1 MARRGRLERAEK
13 LIATSALLKAGLSY
27 RQLAEQVGVARST
40 LRDWTARLPPS
51 DCPAALADFL
61 QSPQGVQW
69 LHRQVL
75 AAHVAITLVAG
86 AGVRVV
92 CTLLEL
98 SGLAQFVGGSYGVQQ
113 AFNAALEGAVGDYA
127 REQRVKLAAGM
138 APRQVT
144 LCEDETFHPEVCL
157 VAVEPVSN
165 FIVLEQ
171 YAADRSAAT
180 WTQALEAALQGVAVA
195 VVQGTSDEAKGLL
208 CQVQKDLGGHPSPDL
223 FHVQHEVSKAT
234 SLSLA
239 RQTRQAEEA
248 LEQAQGHLDVQ
259 RQARSAHEAQPPR
272 GRPPQFQ
279 ARIAHALAECAQAER
294 QRDQARAQQTD
305 ARDLVR
311 ELGAI
316 HHPYDLLTGQAQPPE
331 RVAERFADYWA
342 RLHQLAEQADL
353 PARARERIAK
363 AQRVTTQLI
372 ATIAF
377 FFATV
382 QARIEALNL
391 APEIEMALSQHL
403 IPAIYVDR
411 VAGRSPDAVQRA
423 RLQALCA
430 DLLAPLHDPTHAL
443 NQLAPDERT
452 RLEQIATGCADLFQ
466 RSSSCVEGRNG
477 QLALYHHGRHH
488 LSDRKLTALTTIHN
502 YFVRRPDGTT
512 AAQRFFARQPEPLF
526 EQLLKRLPPPPL
538 PARKRP
544 RAQKPPYL
552 LPLAA

>member
-1 MARRGRLERAEK
+1 
-13 LIATSALLKAGLSY
+13 
-27 RQLAEQVGVARST
+27 
-40 LRDWTARLPPS
+40 
-51 DCPAALADFL
+51 
-61 QSPQGVQW
+61 
-69 LHRQVL
+69 
-75 AAHVAITLVAG
+75 
-86 AGVRVV
+86 
-92 CTLLEL
+92 
-98 SGLAQFVGGSYGVQQ
+98 
-113 AFNAALEGAVGDYA
+113 
-127 REQRVKLAAGM
+127 M

-144 LCEDETFHPEVCL
+144 ICEDETFHPEVCL

-171 YAADRSAAT
+171 YAEDRSAAT
-180 WTQALEAALQGVAVA
+180 WTQALEAALQGVAVT

-208 CQVQKDLGGHPSPDL
+208 RHVQKDLGGHHSPDL

-248 LEQAQGHLDVQ
+248 LEQAQAHLDAQ
-259 RQARSAHEAQPPR
+259 RQARSVYEAQPPR

-279 ARIAHALAECAQAER
+279 ARRAHALAECVQAER
-294 QRDQARAQQTD
+294 QRDQAATQQTD

-331 RVAERFADYWA
+331 RVAERFADAWA

-353 PARARERIAK
+353 PARARERRAK

-403 IPAIYVDR
+403 IPAIYMDR
-411 VAGRSPDAVQRA
+411 VAGRSTDASQRA

-430 DLLAPLHDPTHAL
+430 DLLAPLHDPAHAL

-452 RLEQIATGCADLFQ
+452 RLEKIATDCADLFQ

-477 QLALYHHGRHH
+477 QLALHHHGRHH

-512 AAQRFFARQPEPLF
+512 AAQRFFGRQPEPLF
-526 EQLLKRLPPPPL
+526 EQLLKRLPPPAL

-544 RAQKPPYL
+544 RPQKPPYL

>member
-13 LIATSALLKAGLSY
+13 RSQANALLEAGLSH
-27 RQLAEQVGVARST
+27 RRLAEQLGVARST
-40 LRDWTARLPPS
+40 LQDWTARLPPS

-61 QSPQGVQW
+61 QTPQGVQW
-69 LHRQVL
+69 LHRQML
-75 AAHVAITLVAG
+75 AAHVAITLVGG

-92 CTLLEL
+92 CTFLEL
-98 SGLAQFVGGSYGVQQ
+98 SGLAQFVASSYGVRQ

-127 REQRVKLAAGM
+127 REQRTKLAEGM

-144 LCEDETFHPEVCL
+144 ICEDETFHPEVCL
-157 VAVEPVSN
+157 VAIEPVSN

-171 YAADRSAAT
+171 YAMDRTAAT
-180 WTQALEAALQGVAVA
+180 WTQALEASLQGVAA
-195 VVQGTSDEAKGLL
+195 QVVQGTGDEAKGLL
-208 CQVQKDLGGHPSPDL
+208 RHVQKDLGGHHSPDL

-234 SLSLA
+234 SLFLA

-248 LEQAQGHLDVQ
+248 LEQAQAHLDTQ
-259 RQARSAHEAQPPR
+259 RQARSAYEAQPTR

-279 ARIAHALAECAQAER
+279 TRIAHALGECLQAER
-294 QRDQARAQQTD
+294 ERDRAKQQQTD

-342 RLHQLAEQADL
+342 RLHQLAEQAEL

-382 QARIEALNL
+382 QAGIEALNL

-403 IPAIYVDR
+403 IPAIYMDR
-411 VAGRSPDAVQRA
+411 VAGRSPDAAQRA
-423 RLQALCA
+423 RLQALSGE
-430 DLLAPLHDPTHAL
+430 LLSPLHDPTHPL

-452 RLEQIATGCADLFQ
+452 HLEKIATDCADLFQ

-477 QLALYHHGRHH
+477 QLALHHHGRHH
-488 LSDRKLTALTTIHN
+488 LSGRKLTALTAIHN
-502 YFVRRPDGTT
+502 YFVRRSDGTT
-512 AAQRFFARQPEPLF
+512 AAQRFFGRQPEPLF
-526 EQLLKRLPPPPL
+526 EQLLNRLPPPPL

-544 RAQKPPYL
+544 RAQKSPYL

>member
-13 LIATSALLKAGLSY
+13 RSQASVLLEAGLSH
-27 RQLAEQVGVARST
+27 RQLAEQVGIARST
-40 LRDWTARLPPS
+40 LQDWTARQPPS
-51 DCPAALADFL
+51 DCPAALVDFL
-61 QSPQGVQW
+61 QTPQGVQW
-69 LHRQVL
+69 LHRQML
-75 AAHVAITLVAG
+75 AAHVAITLVGG
-86 AGVRVV
+86 AGIRVV
-92 CTLLEL
+92 CTFLEL
-98 SGLAQFVGGSYGVQQ
+98 SGLAQFVASSYGVQQ
-113 AFNAALEGAVGDYA
+113 AFNATLESAVGDYA
-127 REQRVKLAAGM
+127 REQRVKLAADM

-144 LCEDETFHPEVCL
+144 ICEDETFHPEVCL
-157 VAVEPVSN
+157 VAIEPVSN

-171 YAADRSAAT
+171 YAADRTAAT
-180 WTQALEAALQGVAVA
+180 WTQSLEEALQGVAVQ

-208 CQVQKDLGGHPSPDL
+208 RHVQKDLGGHHSPDL

-239 RQTRQAEEA
+239 RQTRQGEEA
-248 LEQAQGHLDVQ
+248 LEQAQAHLDTQ
-259 RQARSAHEAQPPR
+259 RQARSTYEAQPTR

-279 ARIAHALAECAQAER
+279 ARIAHALAECRQAER
-294 QRDQARAQQTD
+294 ERDQAKRQQAD

-377 FFATV
+377 FFASV
-382 QARIEALNL
+382 QASIEALNL
-391 APEIEMALSQHL
+391 APEIEIALSQHL
-403 IPAIYVDR
+403 IPAIYMDR
-411 VAGRSPDAVQRA
+411 VAGRSPDAAQRA
-423 RLQALCA
+423 RLQALSG
-430 DLLAPLHDPTHAL
+430 DLLAPLHDPTHPL
-443 NQLAPDERT
+443 NQLAPDDRAH
-452 RLEQIATGCADLFQ
+452 LEKIATDCADLFQ

-477 QLALYHHGRHH
+477 QLALHHHGRHP
-488 LSDRKLTALTTIHN
+488 LSARKLTALTTIHN

-512 AAQRFFARQPEPLF
+512 AAQRFFGRQPEPLF
-526 EQLLKRLPPPPL
+526 EQLLNRLPPPPL

-552 LPLAA
+552 LPLTA